1 MEKTFLPHRLN
12 GHEERERDTEDRHNM
27 AFVYIWASQVGQVV
41 NNLPAMQEVQ
51 VGSLR
56 WEDPL
61 EEDMATHSSILA
73 WEIPWTEE
81 PGGP

>member
-41 NNLPAMQEVQ
+41 KNLPASAGDV
-51 VGSLR
+51 SLVPWVR
-56 WEDPL
+56 K
-61 EEDMATHSSILA
+61 
-73 WEIPWTEE
+73 IP
-81 PGGP
+81 

>member
-41 NNLPAMQEVQ
+41 NNLPAMQETQ
-51 VGSLR
+51 V
-56 WEDPL
+56 
-61 EEDMATHSSILA
+61 
-73 WEIPWTEE
+73 
-81 PGGP
+81 